1 MSSNSLTSHNEKRK
15 AQDSSNNDLKD
26 SGGGSNNDLKDLR
39 DSKELKSAQ
48 GTYEDFRDV

>member
-1 MSSNSLTSHNEKRK
+1 MSENNLKNHNEKRK

-26 SGGGSNNDLKDLR
+26 SRDL
-39 DSKELKSAQ
+39 KELKDIQ